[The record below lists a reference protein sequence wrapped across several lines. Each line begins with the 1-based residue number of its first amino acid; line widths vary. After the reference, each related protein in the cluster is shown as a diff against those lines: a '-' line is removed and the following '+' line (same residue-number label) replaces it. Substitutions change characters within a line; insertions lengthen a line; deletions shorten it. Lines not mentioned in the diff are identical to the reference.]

1 MNTLA
6 IMQPYFFP
14 YPGYFSLIKH
24 VDEFIIFDTA
34 QFIRHGWV
42 DRNRILNEGNPL
54 YIRPTKIKH
63 SNRSPINEILLKNNE
78 QWKAKIIAQLTTYRK
93 APYFEET
100 KSILD
105 NIFEEDIQRLVNLNK
120 MSIQVICN
128 YLDIK
133 TPIKIWSEMDL
144 TIGEV
149 KAPDEWALR
158 ICEAMKAQKYINPIG
173 GLELFNSKKYEAMG
187 IDIQFLD
194 CLPEY
199 NQFDKDFIPGLSIID
214 MLMFNSKDQ
223 INQMLDLVTLKRNDS

>member
-1 MNTLA
+1 MKLA

-14 YPGYFSLIKH
+14 YPGYFSLIKR
-24 VDEFIIFDTA
+24 VDEFILFDTP

-42 DRNRILNEGNPL
+42 DRNRILNEGDPL
-54 YIRPTKIKH
+54 YIRPAKVKH
-63 SNRSPINEILLKNNE
+63 SNRASINEILLKNDE
-78 QWKAKIIAQLTTYRK
+78 PWKTKIIDQLNTYHK

-105 NIFEEDIQRLVNLNK
+105 KIFEDDIKSLVNFNK

-133 TPIKIWSEMDL
+133 TTIKIWSEMNL
-144 TIGEV
+144 TIGDV
-149 KAPDEWALR
+149 QAPDEWALR

-173 GLELFNSKKYEAMG
+173 GLELFDSKKYEAMG

-223 INQMLDLVTLKRNDS
+223 INQMLDLATITRNDS